1 MSGTTDAIERAKI
14 EAEQARKQ
22 LANTMGTMQYRL
34 RPGNLMS
41 DAWDGVRD
49 KSSALADDAVQ
60 AVKDRPAAASGVVA
74 AIALFLARE
83 PIYRAVSRLFASK
96 DTAADDGLI
105 TADLITVDENY
116 DLTAPSVARSLNE
129 GVSA

>member
-1 MSGTTDAIERAKI
+1 MTLSADNIERAKI

-22 LANTMGTMQYRL
+22 LANTLGAVQYRL
-34 RPGNLMS
+34 RPANLMS

-74 AIALFLARE
+74 AVAIFLARE
-83 PIYRAVSRLFASK
+83 PILKAVSRFFASRK
-96 DTAADDGLI
+96 ANDEGLI

-116 DLTAPSVARSLNE
+116 DLTAPTVTRSLNE

>member
-1 MSGTTDAIERAKI
+1 MTISADNIERAKI

-22 LANTMGTMQYRL
+22 LANTLGAVQYRL
-34 RPGNLMS
+34 RPANLMS

-74 AIALFLARE
+74 AVAIFLARE
-83 PIYRAVSRLFASK
+83 PILKAVSRFFASK
-96 DTAADDGLI
+96 KEPAEEGLI

-116 DLTAPSVARSLNE
+116 DLTAPTVERSLNE

>member
-1 MSGTTDAIERAKI
+1 MSVNTDAIERAKI
-14 EAEQARKQ
+14 EAEQARRQ
-22 LANTMGTMQYRL
+22 LASTMGTMQYRL

-74 AIALFLARE
+74 AVAIFLARE
-83 PIYRAVSRLFASK
+83 PILKAVSRFFASRK
-96 DTAADDGLI
+96 ASDDDGLI

-116 DLTAPSVARSLNE
+116 DLTAPAITRSLNE

>member
-1 MSGTTDAIERAKI
+1 MTISADNIERAKI

-22 LANTMGTMQYRL
+22 LANTLGAVQYRL
-34 RPGNLMS
+34 RPANLMS

-74 AIALFLARE
+74 AVAIFLARE
-83 PIYRAVSRLFASK
+83 PILKAVSRFFASRK
-96 DTAADDGLI
+96 ADDEGLI

-116 DLTAPSVARSLNE
+116 DLTAPTVTRSLNE

>member
-1 MSGTTDAIERAKI
+1 MTISADNIERAKI

-22 LANTMGTMQYRL
+22 LANTLGAVQYRL
-34 RPGNLMS
+34 RPANLMS

-49 KSSALADDAVQ
+49 KGSALADDAVQ

-74 AIALFLARE
+74 AVAIFLARE
-83 PIYRAVSRLFASK
+83 PILKAVSRFFASK
-96 DTAADDGLI
+96 KEPAEEGLI
-105 TADLITVDENY
+105 TADLITVDDNY
-116 DLTAPSVARSLNE
+116 DLTAPTVERSLNE